1 MFNGLLS
8 PIKKINRL
16 ISKGMSKNYLKV
28 AIKENWR
35 SQNFDFPCLQNSSP
49 NLFLLQLFCCN
60 LKKTGLGGK
69 VCFFIITFLIL
80 KGIITF

>member
-28 AIKENWR
+28 AIKEN
-35 SQNFDFPCLQNSSP
+35 
-49 NLFLLQLFCCN
+49 
-60 LKKTGLGGK
+60 
-69 VCFFIITFLIL
+69 
-80 KGIITF
+80 